1 MENLTYGQKLVGL
14 TFNPSGDP
22 EVIRVKQFF
31 ADLID
36 TTYNKMGA
44 EDLSEAFINIYVDTI
59 TNLVTAQMWAVKML
73 TWKNEVKV

>member
-36 TTYNKMGA
+36 KAYGIQIEGSLSFESFEIYNTTIREM
-44 EDLSEAFINIYVDTI
+44 L
-59 TNLVTAQMWAVKML
+59 TAQMWAVKML
-73 TWKNEVKV
+73 TWKN

>member
-36 TTYNKMGA
+36 TCYGKFVDAQMTPTSF
-44 EDLSEAFINIYVDTI
+44 LIYKDTI
-59 TNLVTAQMWAVKML
+59 AQMITAQMWAVKML
-73 TWKNEVKV
+73 TWKN